1 MNIDTSP
8 TKDEH
13 AWACSCGSV
22 ALNPVEKEHD
32 ARKGWFDHEKE
43 SCPEDDPTGILLNLE
58 DPRWRAA
65 WAKARLLKEGGL
77 TANSGLQ
84 ESEES
89 CAPIVVTREGN
100 DGD

>member
-8 TKDEH
+8 TKDDW
-13 AWACSCGSV
+13 AYACSCGSV
-22 ALNPVEKEHD
+22 SRDPKEGEVY
-32 ARKGWFDHEKE
+32 ARKALYDHWDHH
-43 SCPEDDPTGILLNLE
+43 CPEENAQGVLLRLD

-89 CAPIVVTREGN
+89 CAPITVTREGQA
-100 DGD
+100 